1 MPLPTDDLDPEEP
14 RGDLV
19 TWMAPGPLQLGAAGV
34 ITAIV
39 GAFALGIIAAV
50 GLLAA
55 TRGPTRTQ
63 RPTVH

>member
-1 MPLPTDDLDPEEP
+1 MALPIDDLDPEEP

-19 TWMAPGPLQLGAAGV
+19 TWMAPGALQLGAAGV
-34 ITAIV
+34 VTAVI

-55 TRGPTRTQ
+55 TRRLPDVR
-63 RPTVH
+63 RPTMH